1 MPDRFRTISPLDG
14 SVVWE
19 GPASTP
25 AEVAAAIRRA
35 RNAAPGWWAVP
46 PAGRA
51 AIVRRYAEQLDRR
64 RDAFAELLTRE
75 VGKLRWDA
83 RGEVAAAIAKADLS
97 IRAWQQRRP
106 DERVQDGNVTRVV
119 RYRPIGVSL
128 VLGPFNFP
136 LHLPGGQIIPL
147 LLAGNPVVFKP
158 SELATGVAEQMRTA
172 WLDAGLPPDVLQLV
186 RGGADVAAA
195 AIDAQELG
203 GVFLTGSRSA
213 GEAIHRRLAGRPEVL
228 LAFELG
234 GNSPVVVA
242 PDADPAA
249 AAAALSFAAFV
260 SSGQRCTCARRALFV
275 RGDASAAQIDALI
288 ERSRGLRVGDP
299 GDRPSPHLGPLVSP
313 AAAGRLRAA
322 YDRLLGLGCRAVLP
336 LRAQGN
342 RVHPTIVDA
351 TGLGDEAW
359 GQIGATEWF
368 GPMLVIRRSHDFSAA
383 LMDAARSPYGLA
395 AALFGGS
402 EAMFEQCLRAVPAG
416 VMHHNRPTTGAA
428 GVMPFGGLGASGN
441 HRPAGYHAIDACG
454 DPIASLQQA
463 ELDTADPWDLTQA

>member
-195 AIDAQELG
+195 AIDAQELDRK
-203 GVFLTGSRSA
+203 S
-213 GEAIHRRLAGRPEVL
+213 
-228 LAFELG
+228 
-234 GNSPVVVA
+234 VV
-242 PDADPAA
+242 
-249 AAAALSFAAFV
+249 
-260 SSGQRCTCARRALFV
+260 
-275 RGDASAAQIDALI
+275 
-288 ERSRGLRVGDP
+288 
-299 GDRPSPHLGPLVSP
+299 
-313 AAAGRLRAA
+313 
-322 YDRLLGLGCRAVLP
+322 
-336 LRAQGN
+336 
-342 RVHPTIVDA
+342 
-351 TGLGDEAW
+351 
-359 GQIGATEWF
+359 
-368 GPMLVIRRSHDFSAA
+368 
-383 LMDAARSPYGLA
+383 
-395 AALFGGS
+395 
-402 EAMFEQCLRAVPAG
+402 
-416 VMHHNRPTTGAA
+416 
-428 GVMPFGGLGASGN
+428 
-441 HRPAGYHAIDACG
+441 
-454 DPIASLQQA
+454 
-463 ELDTADPWDLTQA
+463 